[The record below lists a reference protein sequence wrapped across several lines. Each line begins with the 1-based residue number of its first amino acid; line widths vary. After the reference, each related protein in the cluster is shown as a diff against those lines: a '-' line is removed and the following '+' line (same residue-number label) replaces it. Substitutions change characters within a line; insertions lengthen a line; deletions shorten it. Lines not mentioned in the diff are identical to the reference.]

1 MPCLFHVSSA
11 ANRESIL
18 AHGLDWTRMGVARG
32 LAGSTAAEEEGVF
45 LCQDQFEARFFVD
58 MNNTGDPVDVWAVT
72 GVRGTG
78 RQASKRPAAIL
89 QNARHLPPPGRNRSV
104 LLRIGA
110 GSPMRA
116 GIREIVLQAYT
127 AKTPEASRPSY
138 PGSPP
143 RRIAGDLH
151 RALGAGHGYPVSLP
165 CTDRPVRSEESSSL
179 CRTDRCACFPAIHPR

>member
-45 LCQDQFEARFFVD
+45 LCRDQFEARFFVD

-89 QNARHLPPPGRNRSV
+89 QNARHLPPPAGTGRC
-104 LLRIGA
+104 
-110 GSPMRA
+110 
-116 GIREIVLQAYT
+116 
-127 AKTPEASRPSY
+127 SY
-138 PGSPP
+138 
-143 RRIAGDLH
+143 A
-151 RALGAGHGYPVSLP
+151 
-165 CTDRPVRSEESSSL
+165 
-179 CRTDRCACFPAIHPR
+179 